1 MSWLDDHS
9 FAEACRKADERAR
22 SKSRDPHIEW
32 LRSLMDDNV
41 SLERAYAGIH
51 VRHFAGRA
59 AESTVEALMLGLRER
74 GTAALQE
81 PKVRGRLAQLS
92 EEQLR
97 AVAKRLCKLKPEIA
111 PPWSSLEIEHLLM
124 AWRELTHG

>member
-41 SLERAYAGIH
+41 SLERAYAGVH
-51 VRHFAGRA
+51 ARHFAGRA

-74 GTAALQE
+74 GTSALAE
-81 PKVRGRLAQLS
+81 PATRQRLRQLNAGQIDELGDRLQRLSSRPWSPEDIQQLIRTARGRQ
-92 EEQLR
+92 
-97 AVAKRLCKLKPEIA
+97 
-111 PPWSSLEIEHLLM
+111 
-124 AWRELTHG
+124 